1 MTKFSSSWKK
11 FLLTVSRS
19 HPRVARVRILGVGLL
34 GSVALLRDQ
43 VWTSQVLWLA
53 CRVDEI
59 LTKLEE
65 DDTSAHTSLPQ
76 AQWADL
82 SGDNEL
88 PVFHAEST
96 RWERW
101 LRESKTPKSRLLDAF
116 CLPARVCLASAR
128 IISTRSDPHPET
140 TDVRVFSRGKMK
152 VEKKWKSRKSGTRT
166 SHAMS
171 CIQSF
176 PMSCKIRITLIIHI
190 S

>member
-1 MTKFSSSWKK
+1 MSKYELVEEICWKVSPSS
-11 FLLTVSRS
+11 R
-19 HPRVARVRILGVGLL
+19 PRVARVRILGVGLL

-43 VWTSQVLWLA
+43 VSTSQVLWLA

-88 PVFHAEST
+88 SVFHVVEST
-96 RWERW
+96 RW

-116 CLPARVCLASAR
+116 CLPARVCLTSR
-128 IISTRSDPHPET
+128 ITSMRDPHSKT
-140 TDVRVFSRGKMK
+140 TCLRFAWKNDRQRSK
-152 VEKKWKSRKSGTRT
+152 VQRAILLYE
-166 SHAMS
+166 
-171 CIQSF
+171 
-176 PMSCKIRITLIIHI
+176 L
-190 S
+190 